1 MRQVIFFEGYFVSYS
16 RTFIVN
22 CAGFIMDNTSMK
34 FIGNLLW
41 LILGG
46 LLVSVCYF
54 IAGLLYCITIIGIPF
69 GYQLWKF
76 GVFSL
81 WPFGTEVV
89 DGNNAG
95 GCLSIFMNI
104 LWILLGWWEIAAAHL
119 VCGLICCITIIG
131 IPFGLQH
138 FKIAL
143 LSLTPF
149 GKTFQS

>member
-1 MRQVIFFEGYFVSYS
+1 
-16 RTFIVN
+16 
-22 CAGFIMDNTSMK
+22 MK
-34 FIGNLLW
+34 FIGNILW

-69 GYQLWKF
+69 G
-76 GVFSL
+76 
-81 WPFGTEVV
+81 
-89 DGNNAG
+89 
-95 GCLSIFMNI
+95 
-104 LWILLGWWEIAAAHL
+104 
-119 VCGLICCITIIG
+119 
-131 IPFGLQH
+131 LQH

>member
-22 CAGFIMDNTSMK
+22 CTGFITDNTSMK
-34 FIGNLLW
+34 FIGNILW

-54 IAGLLYCITIIGIPF
+54 IAGLLYCVTIIGIPF

-104 LWILLGWWEIAAAHL
+104 LWILLGWWEIAAVHL

-138 FKIAL
+138 FKIAF